1 MKVALVTGFT
11 GQDGTLLTD
20 LLLKKGYQVI
30 GLVRRVST
38 EPPRRVRGSF
48 DFHWYLTMNQL
59 VLHPGDLSSVVSL
72 IDVLTKY
79 NVDEI
84 YNLAAQ
90 SHVKTSF
97 EMPDYTTMV
106 DYVGL
111 MNLVTAMDVTKC
123 QAKLYQASSSEM
135 FGTDVKGA
143 ITEQTPFNPNSPY
156 AIAKTAAHYYA
167 RSLRAQ
173 GRFVCAGILFN
184 HESEVR
190 GGDFVTQKIARAA
203 VTDELLELG
212 NVTSRRDWGH
222 AQDYVRA
229 MYDMMQNDVPREFV
243 IGTGEDHS
251 VKEFLETAYTYAG
264 KTLVWDEG
272 LGYVGERLAVR
283 TNSRAFTR
291 PLDVSRL
298 LADPSR
304 AKAELGWEPEIGFTE
319 LVHKMVDAQK
329 ESHAYDH

>member
-304 AKAELGWEPEIGFTE
+304 AKAELGWEPEIDFTE

>member
-20 LLLKKGYQVI
+20 LLLKKGYRVI

-143 ITEQTPFNPNSPY
+143 INEQTPFNPNSPY

-184 HESEVR
+184 HESEIR

-203 VTDELLELG
+203 VINELLELG
-212 NVTSRRDWGH
+212 NITSRRDWGH

>member
-20 LLLKKGYQVI
+20 LLLKKGYLVI

-59 VLHPGDLSSVVSL
+59 ILHPGDLSSIVSL
-72 IDVLTKY
+72 IDVLNTY
-79 NVDEI
+79 EVDEI

-111 MNLVTAMDVTKC
+111 MNLVTAMDVTHSR
-123 QAKLYQASSSEM
+123 AKLYQASSSEM
-135 FGTDVKGA
+135 FGTDVEGA

-184 HESEVR
+184 HESEIR

-203 VTDELLELG
+203 VKDELLELG
-212 NVTSRRDWGH
+212 NIESRRDWGH
-222 AQDYVRA
+222 AQDYVQA
-229 MYDMMQNDVPREFV
+229 MYAMMQNDIPREFV
-243 IGTGEDHS
+243 VGTGEDHS
-251 VKEFLETAYTYAG
+251 VKDFLETAYTYAG
-264 KTLVWDEG
+264 KTLVWDDG
-272 LGYVGERLAVR
+272 LGYVGDRLAVC
-283 TNSRAFTR
+283 TNRREFTR

-304 AKAELGWEPEIGFTE
+304 VKAELGWEPKISFTE
-319 LVHKMVDAQK
+319 LVHKMVDAHK
-329 ESHAYDH
+329 ENHAYDH